1 MRLSRQTAV
10 SFLAAALLLTAAGAA
25 LSAKPPNILWLSI
38 EDTGRQVQP
47 YDAYAR
53 TPNIARLAREGA
65 AFLNAFS
72 HSPVCAPTRSGIVT
86 GMYPTSI
93 GTHHMRSDM
102 VPPPFVKAFPEYL
115 RRLGYY
121 TTNNSKT
128 DYNFPAPTSAWDES
142 GRNAHWK
149 NRPDKEQPFFAVF
162 NYGRSHEGSVRRQF
176 AARGAD
182 PANGIHDAA
191 KLILP
196 PYYPDTPKVREAWA
210 AYYDAVTQTDRT
222 IGEMLREL
230 EDAGITEETVVVFW
244 GDHGVGLARGKRWL
258 YDSGV
263 RVPLIA
269 RWPGKIEPGS
279 VRADFVQFLDLA
291 PTMIAV
297 AGGEPPGHMHGR
309 VILGENQGPEPEYLY
324 HARDR
329 MDERYDMI
337 RAVRN
342 KRYLYLRNFESHK
355 PWVQFMRTPSQGPIY
370 QELGRLKR
378 EGGLDRQTGAF
389 MGDTKPFE
397 ELYDTVADPHQVRNL
412 VADGGYAAVL
422 EELRGELTAWMQR
435 TGDRGL
441 IPEPELY
448 RAMYPRGGRETMP
461 QPQAEKSARTDGSL
475 EIAIRSSAAGASL
488 VYRIAGETESDRWLL
503 YRRPVILKKG
513 QTLHAAAVR
522 LGYNDS
528 PAVSISNP

>member
-1 MRLSRQTAV
+1 ML
-10 SFLAAALLLTAAGAA
+10 FPLMAAALPPPAADGA
-25 LSAKPPNILWLSI
+25 KTPNILWLSI
-38 EDTGRQVQP
+38 EDTGQQVRP
-47 YDAYAR
+47 YDAYAK
-53 TPNIARLAREGA
+53 TPNIARLAREGVT
-65 AFLNAFS
+65 FLNAFS
-72 HSPVCAPTRSGIVT
+72 HSPVCAPTRSGIIT

-121 TTNNSKT
+121 TSNNSKT
-128 DYNFPAPTSAWDES
+128 DYNFPVPITAWDES
-142 GRNAHWK
+142 GRRAHWK
-149 NRPDKEQPFFAVF
+149 NRPDKSQPFFAVF
-162 NYGRSHEGSVRRQF
+162 NYGSSHEGSVRRRF
-176 AARGAD
+176 AARAAD
-182 PANGIHDAA
+182 PAERTRDAA

-210 AYYDAVTQTDRT
+210 AYYDVVTQTDRT
-222 IGEMLREL
+222 IGEKLQEL
-230 EDAGITEETVVVFW
+230 EDAGIAEETLVVFW

-269 RWPGKIEPGS
+269 RWPGKIEPAT

-291 PTMIAV
+291 PTMIAA
-297 AGGEPPGHMHGR
+297 AGGEPPAHMHGR
-309 VILGENQGPEPEYLY
+309 VILGEKQGPEPEYIH

-378 EGGLDRQTGAF
+378 EGGLDRLTGAF
-389 MGDTKPFE
+389 MGGAKPFE

-412 VADGGYAAVL
+412 AADNSYAAVL
-422 EELRGELTAWMQR
+422 RELRNELLSWMKR
-435 TGDRGL
+435 TNDRGL

-448 RAMYPRGGRETMP
+448 RAMYPQGERETVP
-461 QPQAEKSARTDGSL
+461 APQAEKLPASNGAVKVALHTGF
-475 EIAIRSSAAGASL
+475 AGASL
-488 VYRIAGETESDRWLL
+488 TYRLGSGGGQAGRWLL
-503 YRRPVILKKG
+503 YREPVLLEKG
-513 QTLHAAAVR
+513 RTLQAAAAR
-522 LGYNDS
+522 LGFNDS
-528 PAVSISNP
+528 PAVTVSNP